1 MKTVLVTGA
10 SGFIA
15 KHIVKEL
22 LDRGYAVRASTRSD
36 QRRTEIDDLFPD
48 ATIEHVTLDLNRDDG
63 WAEAL
68 TGIDV
73 LMHTASPFPGE
84 QPDDPDELIRPAV
97 DGTHR
102 ALEAARAA
110 EVHRVVLTS
119 SVAAVLHDP
128 AASPT
133 ATIDESNWTD
143 PDGDSVSAYEASKT
157 LAERAAWDFAA
168 THPETELT
176 VINPG
181 AVLGPALDANY
192 GTSLEY
198 MERFLSGADPMVPK
212 VRLSVVDVRDVAR
225 MHVAAI
231 DNHATIGERY
241 IAAAGMTSMPEV
253 AEVLAREFPERKI
266 ATRTAPDWFVRLM
279 ARFVP
284 ALKMVVNSLG
294 RQNHVDGSKAA
305 AAFGVEYI
313 SPIEASLASAH
324 SLVGFGK

>member
-22 LDRGYAVRASTRSD
+22 LDQGYEVRASTRSD
-36 QRRTEIDDLFPD
+36 KRRAEIDALFPD
-48 ATIEHVTLDLNRDDG
+48 AAIEHVTLDLNSDDG

-68 TGIDV
+68 AGVDV
-73 LMHTASPFPGE
+73 LMHTASPFPRE
-84 QPDDPDELIRPAV
+84 QPEDRDELIRPAV
-97 DGTHR
+97 DGTRR
-102 ALEAARAA
+102 ALDAARAA
-110 EVHRVVLTS
+110 GVNRVVLTS

-128 AASPT
+128 ATPPAG
-133 ATIDESNWTD
+133 TIDESNWTD
-143 PDGDSVSAYEASKT
+143 PDGDHVTAYEASKT

-168 THPETELT
+168 THPEMELT
-176 VINPG
+176 VINPA
-181 AVLGPALDANY
+181 AVMGPALDANY

-198 MERFLSGADPMVPK
+198 MERFLAGTDPMVPQ

-231 DNHATIGERY
+231 DNRASIGERY
-241 IAAAGMTSMPEV
+241 IAAGGMTSMPEV
-253 AEVLAREFPERKI
+253 AQALAREYPDRKI
-266 ATRTAPDWFVRLM
+266 ATRTAPNWLVRLM

-284 ALKMVVNSLG
+284 QLKLVVNSLG
-294 RQNHVDGSKAA
+294 RRNQVDGSKAA
-305 AAFGVEYI
+305 TTFGVEYL